1 MELVWPHRRCI
12 LCCREHDIDRVPFSQ
27 AHLIPESIG
36 GFAWAWTKCKEC
48 NEQVGHSIESAVVK
62 DDGVRIAIDNLRSQL
77 PELARKFDRRTR
89 WIADTANGLI
99 EARWREGAFD
109 LLTAKDEESGARR
122 QSKERARAGL
132 AKRLQ
137 REQRGDAEIEA
148 ALALFDAAE
157 SGVPFDIY
165 GETFEH
171 GTVGSGF
178 RLPLDGAP
186 VSDAFPS
193 LIAFHFL
200 ALSLG
205 ESVYDARLNTLRKAI
220 RQGEPQSDWHVAE
233 SGFERR
239 YVPEHL
245 VGFAQC
251 EPHVVVRVQL
261 FGWSVW
267 RVHFPRLASRSE
279 PIGLRFDL
287 QRKTIALGRPRLI
300 RPLASP
306 PEG

>member
-12 LCCREHDIDRVPFSQ
+12 LCLREHDVDDVPFSQ

-48 NEQVGHSIESAVVK
+48 NEQVGHSIESAVVN
-62 DDGVRIAIDNLRSQL
+62 DDSIRISVDNLRSQL
-77 PELARKFDRRTR
+77 PDLARKFDERTR

-99 EARWREGAFD
+99 EARWRDGAFE
-109 LLTAKDEESGARR
+109 LLTTKDEDSGARR
-122 QSKERARAGL
+122 QSKAHARAGL
-132 AKRLQ
+132 VRRLRRKR
-137 REQRGDAEIEA
+137 RTDHEIEA
-148 ALALFDAAE
+148 SLAIFDSAEPGVLFD
-157 SGVPFDIY
+157 IH

-171 GTVGSGF
+171 GSVESEF
-178 RLPLDGAP
+178 RPPFDGTP

-200 ALSLG
+200 AFNLG
-205 ESVYDARLNTLRKAI
+205 EQVYDTRLNPLREAI
-220 RQGEPQSDWHVAE
+220 RCGEPQSDWHAAE
-233 SGFERR
+233 SGLERR

-267 RVHFPRLASRSE
+267 RVHFPSLASRSE
-279 PIGLRFDL
+279 PTGLWFDL
-287 QRKTIALGRPRLI
+287 QRKTIALARPRLS
-300 RPLASP
+300 RPLTSP
-306 PEG
+306 AEE